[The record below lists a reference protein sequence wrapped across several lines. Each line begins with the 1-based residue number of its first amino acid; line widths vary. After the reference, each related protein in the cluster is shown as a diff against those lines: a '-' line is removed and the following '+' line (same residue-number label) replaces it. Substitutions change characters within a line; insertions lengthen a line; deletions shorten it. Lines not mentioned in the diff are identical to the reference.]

1 MALHAVLGW
10 LAGWGVTMECRL
22 TPEQA
27 REWGRES
34 LRKNV
39 QAYCRMHH
47 MLMLAYSGK
56 TVLIE
61 AERFIGVFDAY
72 EDALEHGYS
81 EFNLGPFFVH
91 VVEPIGSRPEPFIE
105 SQHWPRALIPRRRLV
120 AASDLQPGAGD
131 VDLPAA
137 GESAQAGV
145 VVLVG
150 AGDHGQS
157 LKEPSP

>member
-47 MLMLAYSGK
+47 MLMLAYPGK

-81 EFNLGPFFVH
+81 EFNLGSFFVH
-91 VVEPIGSRPEPFIE
+91 VVEPIGSRPKPFIE
-105 SQHWPRALIPRRRLV
+105 SQHWPRGADPVDDPLGPHKYAGRVFNYKPNTGLDW
-120 AASDLQPGAGD
+120 SDTQ
-131 VDLPAA
+131 
-137 GESAQAGV
+137 
-145 VVLVG
+145 
-150 AGDHGQS
+150 
-157 LKEPSP
+157 